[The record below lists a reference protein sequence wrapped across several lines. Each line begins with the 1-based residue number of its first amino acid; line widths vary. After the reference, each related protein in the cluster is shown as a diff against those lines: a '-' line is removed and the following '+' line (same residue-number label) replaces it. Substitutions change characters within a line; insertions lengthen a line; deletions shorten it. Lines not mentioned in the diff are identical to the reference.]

1 MCTYGQPSKESVRR
15 WLHDEVRRQRPPP
28 GPDQIR
34 RALGWTQA
42 RPDLLAA
49 S

>member
-1 MCTYGQPSKESVRR
+1 MCMTLQPSKESVRR
-15 WLHDEVRRQRPPP
+15 WLHDEVRKNRPPP

-34 RALGWTQA
+34 QALGWTQA
-42 RPDLLAA
+42 RPALLTG